1 MQPRPNG
8 GSKIQP
14 VKMRAA
20 GAISGLL
27 VLVTFVIPGTYNP
40 KRQMIS
46 VDSGA
51 LRPTDE
57 TSSGPDAGHATV
69 DGRVYDERGRPVEG
83 ATVSLAGSGFWPARF
98 VETEADGRFHWPGI
112 PAGIY
117 ELRASKGS
125 WVAPAVQG
133 LILDPGVQRA
143 FALQLARG
151 WTLTGRVIDGHDGR
165 PVRRAKVTLVTGLL
179 GLHARRVETD
189 ERGGFEISG
198 IVRDGH
204 SLYVDAERYVP
215 AGPLQYAERDSPVT
229 VRLDPAA
236 TIEGRVIDERGR
248 PIGGAFVAAFGD
260 EHTPAAASA
269 SDSLGVTLGPVPP
282 ISAAG
287 AGARA
292 LAGRVTARSDG
303 SFSISDLSPGSYSIA
318 ADHDD
323 YAPTESEVVRVG
335 PGATAMGIELTMRRG
350 AEVVGRVVDERG
362 RGLEGIPV
370 ELRAEGERFART
382 SITSS
387 NGSFS
392 FRGVRGRV
400 SLTARPYELPP
411 ARETLSIDDESLVTI
426 ELPLESTLYTL
437 RGRVVDEAGFGVS
450 GALLTVTSND
460 PQTPVRRSTK
470 SDADGTFSVAALPEP
485 PFSLRAEHP
494 SFSTARLAEIDDV
507 DDVRVV
513 MSAGVTVLGRVLDDW
528 NGEGLQ
534 NVHVSLRGPARAD
547 AKTRPDG
554 TFVFDQMPT
563 GTYEVSFVHPEY
575 ETQARRVV
583 IEAPRYVDRPQ
594 TLETI
599 DLQPGGIIVG
609 EVLDAHSQAVA
620 SAEVAWGEP
629 PRWDRAVLTDARGKF
644 QLRGVP
650 AGSVWLT
657 ARHPDGGEGSSLE
670 LVTVRPRETSSGVFV
685 RLPESVR
692 Q

>member
-1 MQPRPNG
+1 
-8 GSKIQP
+8 
-14 VKMRAA
+14 MRAA

-27 VLVTFVIPGTYNP
+27 VLVTFVIPGTYSP

-46 VDSGA
+46 GDSGA
-51 LRPTDE
+51 LHPTAD
-57 TSSGPDAGHATV
+57 TSGDPDANHATL

-83 ATVSLAGSGFWPARF
+83 ATVSLAGSGFWPTRA
-98 VETEADGRFHWPGI
+98 VQTGADGRFHWPGI

-117 ELRASKGS
+117 ELRASKGQ
-125 WVAPAVQG
+125 WVAPALQG
-133 LILDPGVQRA
+133 LILDPGVQRT

-151 WTLTGRVIDGHDGR
+151 WTLTGRVVDGHDGR
-165 PVRRAKVTLVTGLL
+165 PVRHAKVTLVTGLL

-189 ERGGFEISG
+189 DRGGFEISG

-204 SLYVDAERYVP
+204 SLYVEAERYVS
-215 AGPLQYAERDSPVT
+215 AGPLQYAEQDSPLT

-236 TIEGRVIDERGR
+236 SIEGFVVDERGR
-248 PIGGAFVAAFGD
+248 PLGGAFVAAFSD

-269 SDSLGVTLGPVPP
+269 GADSLGVTLGPVPP

-303 SFSISDLSPGSYSIA
+303 SFSISNLSAGSYVIA

-323 YAPTESEVVRVG
+323 HAPSESELVRVG
-335 PGATAMGIELTMRRG
+335 PGATARGIELTMRRG

-370 ELRAEGERFART
+370 ELRAEGERFARA
-382 SITSS
+382 SITSP

-411 ARETLSIDDESLVTI
+411 AREALTIDDESLVTV
-426 ELPLESTLYTL
+426 ELPLGSTLHTL

-450 GALLTVTSND
+450 GALVTVSSNN

-494 SFSTARLAEIDDV
+494 TFSTARVAEIDDI

-528 NGEGLQ
+528 NSEGLQ
-534 NVHVSLRGPARAD
+534 NVHVSLKGPVRAD

-554 TFVFDQMPT
+554 TFLFDQVPT
-563 GTYEVSFVHPEY
+563 GTYEVSFSHPEY

-583 IEAPRYVDRPQ
+583 IEPPRYVDRPQ
-594 TLETI
+594 TLETV
-599 DLQPGGIIVG
+599 DLEPGGTIVG
-609 EVLDAHSQAVA
+609 EVLDAHSRVVA

-657 ARHPDGGEGSSLE
+657 ARHPDAGEGSSLGS
-670 LVTVRPRETSSGVFV
+670 VTVRPRETSSGVFV
-685 RLPESVR
+685 RLPASVGP
-692 Q
+692 